1 SLVLVDAPA
10 AAQNGGWNVGKRPA
24 QVTDLTRG
32 AQTPQARIAQIPGTS
47 PSFPPNQPIQPNPGL
62 QPSPG
67 LSTPAF
73 VPLGNGASVGTNVGP
88 NVGVFPTNPTYQ
100 PNYPQTLAPGA
111 TGVYPP
117 GFLNQSGQGFLNQ
130 PNAGLFN
137 QGTLPPFG
145 GNNANERIAPI
156 DVYLSERRTGRII
169 FGGTVNSDLGT
180 AGKLIIEEHN
190 FDWRQLTPGRN
201 FLQTGGQHLRIE
213 AMPGNEVQRYMAS
226 WTQPNLRG
234 YLPYSLSL
242 GGFYYTRA
250 FRDWHEQRGG
260 GRVALGYKDNRSF
273 SISSELRMED
283 VKLFRPRV
291 DGFAPLEA
299 ALGSNDIYR
308 ARFRM
313 ARDTRDSPF
322 ISSDGG
328 LLEFVFDQ
336 VFGEYDY
343 PRGQVTWLRH
353 WPIGVGLDPNN
364 GRRTLSHSLK
374 LGITGSQTPIFE
386 NFYAGGFSTLRGF
399 DFRAASPRVNDVEVG
414 GELSVL
420 GSLEY
425 AIPIT
430 ADDML
435 RGVAFMDYGV
445 IEEDIEFDSDNVRLS
460 LGLGLRVSVPFVS
473 PAPFAFDFAYPVL
486 MADTDERRIFSFYVG
501 ATR

>member
-1 SLVLVDAPA
+1 M
-10 AAQNGGWNVGKRPA
+10 
-24 QVTDLTRG
+24 
-32 AQTPQARIAQIPGTS
+32 
-47 PSFPPNQPIQPNPGL
+47 
-62 QPSPG
+62 
-67 LSTPAF
+67 
-73 VPLGNGASVGTNVGP
+73 
-88 NVGVFPTNPTYQ
+88 
-100 PNYPQTLAPGA
+100 
-111 TGVYPP
+111 
-117 GFLNQSGQGFLNQ
+117 
-130 PNAGLFN
+130 
-137 QGTLPPFG
+137 
-145 GNNANERIAPI
+145 
-156 DVYLSERRTGRII
+156 YLSERRTGRVI

-308 ARFRM
+308 VRFRV

-353 WPIGVGLDPNN
+353 WPIGVGLDPNS
-364 GRRTLSHSLK
+364 GRRTLSHSLR

-445 IEEDIEFDSDNVRLS
+445 IEEDIEFNSDNVRLS